1 MKRAMTI
8 YYRENDGELDRIVE
22 SDFFK
27 SEDGLMRCDVLKDII
42 YELDERY
49 GVSHKSMTKDWEK
62 IIKENNDQ
70 QETEKTN

>member
-62 IIKENNDQ
+62 IIKEYNDQ